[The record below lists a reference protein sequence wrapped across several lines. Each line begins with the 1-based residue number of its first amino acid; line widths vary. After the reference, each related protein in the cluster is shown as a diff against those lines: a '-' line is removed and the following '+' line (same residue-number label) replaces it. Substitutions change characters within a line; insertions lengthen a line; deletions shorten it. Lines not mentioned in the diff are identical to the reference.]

1 MGAGV
6 KQQGPYLRRPGDG
19 QLCVGIALVDLDL
32 GLVQVGIEVAGPG
45 SGVFPGILGHPE
57 EFMFA
62 SRSNWG
68 KKWGK
73 VPHGFQTI
81 PT

>member
-1 MGAGV
+1 M
-6 KQQGPYLRRPGDG
+6 KHQGPHLRRTGDR

-32 GLVQVGIEVAGPG
+32 GLVQPVIEVAGLG
-45 SGVFPGILGHPE
+45 IGVFPGILGHPE

-62 SRSNWG
+62 SVCWG

-73 VPHGFQTI
+73 VPHRFQPIST
-81 PT
+81 